1 MNHSKLFL
9 TTAVAVSMATLQ
21 LAHAQAEQDKSGTQ
35 GANATRTG
43 GIEEII
49 VTARRQEESIQ
60 TTPVAVTAFT
70 SEVIKQKQIIDVPS
84 IQQTTPGLV
93 ITTNHSGVGISLR
106 GQVQTSAD
114 SSVDQSVGLYVDGVY
129 VARQMGGRFDLIDIE
144 RVEVL
149 HGPQGTLFGRNTT
162 GGAVNITTNQ
172 PTDDFEGSAML
183 GAGNFDRLEGTA
195 IVNIPIADGI
205 AARIVGRHMEHSG
218 YGENVFLKRDVGD
231 DNYDHLRGTLK
242 IAPGD
247 NWSLL
252 LSGEYI
258 DRNNNGPMVQP
269 TAFAPSVPASDF
281 SDLSFYDSSSEQ
293 YAFENIKM
301 ANGTATLSV
310 DVGDATFKSITAYRD
325 LKVHT
330 LSDFD
335 TTPSPLFFS
344 EANGHIKQFSQEA
357 QLFGSNGALDWML
370 GGFYFVEKG
379 PEKYDIFGGFL
390 SYDSHIRHESWAPY
404 SQLTYHFNEK
414 LRLTGGVRYTQD
426 NRDLTASNTLG
437 GGCFINVSELDDVAG
452 CVSRKDVSDNY
463 LSYSASLDYQVSD
476 ELFLYARTGMAH
488 KSGGFNKT
496 NSGLEPF
503 GPEKVTDYEVGVKS
517 DFFDRHLRINMAVFT
532 SEYKDMQRPST
543 SDSTGVPIVLV
554 QSVGEARISGAEM
567 EVTAIPFE
575 GLELYGN
582 IGLLDPEYTDFSDAS
597 GDRSDEPFTRVSKTT
612 WSLGATYELPVSY
625 GIYTLHA
632 DYGHQS
638 SKYFF
643 PSPLTKE
650 PDYGVLNVRLSVEL
664 TDPRLE
670 IALWGRN
677 LTETEYLV
685 ENLDFIAAAQ
695 VNPGFPGEPR
705 TYGVSVT
712 HYFGK

>member
-1 MNHSKLFL
+1 MKRFKPNFVTLVVIS
-9 TTAVAVSMATLQ
+9 VAVVP
-21 LAHAQAEQDKSGTQ
+21 LAYGEPVPDGT
-35 GANATRTG
+35 GAATRSG

-60 TTPVAVTAFT
+60 STPVAVTAFT
-70 SEVIKQKQIIDVPS
+70 REAIKQKQIFDVPS

-162 GGAVNITTNQ
+162 GGAVSITTNQ
-172 PTDDFEGSAML
+172 PTDEFEGSAML

-195 IVNIPIADGI
+195 IVNVPLADGI
-205 AARIVGRHMEHSG
+205 SARIVGRHMEHSG
-218 YGENVFLKRDVGD
+218 YGQNVFLKRDVGD
-231 DNYDHLRGTLK
+231 DNYDHLRASLQL
-242 IAPGD
+242 APAD

-258 DRNNNGPMVQP
+258 ERDSNGPMVRP
-269 TAFAPSVPASDF
+269 TTFAATVPSTAYSN
-281 SDLSFYDSSSEQ
+281 LSYYDSASEQ
-293 YAFENIKM
+293 YTFEHIAMVNSS
-301 ANGTATLSV
+301 ATLSV
-310 DVGDATFKSITAYRD
+310 DIGDATFKSITAYRD

-335 TTPSPLFFS
+335 TTPLPLFFN
-344 EANGHIKQFSQEA
+344 EANGRIRQFTQEA
-357 QLFGSNGALDWML
+357 QLFGNTGALDWVF

-379 PEKYDIFGGFL
+379 PEKYDIFGGVL
-390 SYDSHIRHESWAPY
+390 SYDSHIEHQSYAPY
-404 SQLTYHFNEK
+404 SQLTYHFNDQ
-414 LRLTGGVRYTQD
+414 LRVTGGVRYTED
-426 NRDLTASNTLG
+426 KRYLTASNTLG
-437 GGCFINVSELDDVAG
+437 GGCFINPSELDDVAG
-452 CVSRKDVSDNY
+452 CVAQKDVSDNY
-463 LSYSASLDYQVSD
+463 MSYSLSLDYQVSD
-476 ELFLYARTGMAH
+476 ALFVYARTGMAH

-503 GPEKVTDYEVGVKS
+503 GPEKVTDYELGLKT
-517 DFFDRHLRINMAVFT
+517 DLFDQHLRVNLAVFT
-532 SEYKDMQRPST
+532 STYEDMQRPST
-543 SDSTGVPIVLV
+543 SDATGVPIVLV
-554 QSVGEARISGAEM
+554 QSVGEARISGAEI
-567 EVTAIPFE
+567 EFTAIALD
-575 GLELYGN
+575 GLELYAN
-582 IGLLDPEYTDFSDAS
+582 LGLLDPEYTDFADAS
-597 GDRSDEPFTRVSKTT
+597 GDRSDEPFTRVAKTT
-612 WSLGATYELPVSY
+612 WSLGATYERPVAY
-625 GIYTLHA
+625 GVYTAHA

-650 PDYGVLNVRLSVEL
+650 PSYGVLNVRLSLEL
-664 TDPRLE
+664 SEPRLE
-670 IALWGRN
+670 LALWGRN

-695 VNPGFPGEPR
+695 VNPGFPGDPR
-705 TYGVSVT
+705 SYGVSLT

>member
-1 MNHSKLFL
+1 MNYTRLFL
-9 TTAVAVSMATLQ
+9 ATASMATLSAISQ
-21 LAHAQAEQDKSGTQ
+21 VHAQTTTDTNP
-35 GANATRTG
+35 ANSARAG
-43 GIEEII
+43 GLSEIV

-60 TTPVAVTAFT
+60 STPVAVTAFT
-70 SEVIKQKQIIDVPS
+70 SEAIKQKQIFDVPS

-129 VARQMGGRFDLIDIE
+129 VARQMGGRFDLIDLE

-162 GGAVNITTNQ
+162 GGAVSITTNQ
-172 PTDDFEGSAML
+172 PTDVFEGSAML
-183 GAGNFDRLEGTA
+183 GVGNFDRLEGTA
-195 IVNIPIADGI
+195 IVNVPIADGV
-205 AARIVGRHMEHSG
+205 AARFVGRHMEHSG
-218 YGENVFLKRDVGD
+218 YGENVFLGRDVGD
-231 DNYDHLRGTLK
+231 DNYDHFRGSLK
-242 IAPGD
+242 IAPSD

-258 DRNNNGPMVQP
+258 DRSSNGPMVQP
-269 TAFAPSVPASDF
+269 TTFAPTVPDTGYSNLF
-281 SDLSFYDSSSEQ
+281 FYDSASEQ
-293 YAFENIKM
+293 YTFENIKM
-301 ANGTATLSV
+301 VNGTATLSV
-310 DVGDATFKSITAYRD
+310 DIGEVTFKSITAYRD

-335 TTPSPLFFS
+335 TTPLPLFFN
-344 EANGHIKQFSQEA
+344 EANGHIRQFTQEA
-357 QLFGSNGALDWML
+357 QLFGNNGALDWML

-390 SYDSHIRHESWAPY
+390 SYDSDIRHESFAPY
-404 SQLTYHFNEK
+404 SQLTYHFNDQ

-426 NRDLTASNTLG
+426 KRDLTASNTLG
-437 GGCFINVSELDDVAG
+437 GGCFINALELDDIAG
-452 CVSRKDVSDNY
+452 CVANKDVSDNY
-463 LSYSASLDYQVSD
+463 FSYTLSVDYQVSD
-476 ELFLYARTGMAH
+476 ALFLYARTGMAQ

-517 DFFDRHLRINMAVFT
+517 DFFDRHLRVNMALFT
-532 SEYKDMQRPST
+532 SQYEDMQRPST

-554 QSVGEARISGAEM
+554 QSVGEARIRGAEV

-575 GLELYGN
+575 GLEIYGN

-612 WSLGATYELPVSY
+612 WSLGGTYELPVSY

-638 SKYFF
+638 GKYFF
-643 PSPLTKE
+643 PTPLTKE
-650 PDYGVLNVRLSVEL
+650 PAYGVLNVRFSLDLAE
-664 TDPRLE
+664 PRLE

-705 TYGVSVT
+705 TYGVSIT
-712 HYFGK
+712 HHFGQ